1 MTSQSYSVDVNDTR
15 EFFGFYMDN
24 WLFAF
29 TLCLVVLFLY
39 ITIEISKRF
48 KPTFYTQIKK
58 EFEERNGYSY
68 DYVFVF
74 KVHQEEDLEKLNQ
87 EQIKFSMKRVVD
99 RLENADLG
107 IKCFYSCQRDEIYV
121 KVRGDPER
129 LLAEAAR
136 VNYKL
141 LLDPENLKI
150 AGESGKKVEKRYIWR
165 PFTISNEKQR
175 ELFDPYV
182 YIYGKYCTE
191 PAMHSLYTVYKV
203 NPYDEADFVREHI
216 LKPVDR

>member
-1 MTSQSYSVDVNDTR
+1 MTSTSYNVNLGDAK
-15 EFFGFYMDN
+15 EFFGFYFDN
-24 WLFAF
+24 WLFA
-29 TLCLVVLFLY
+29 LSLLLVVLFLY

-48 KPTFYTQIKK
+48 KPTFYLQNKK

-74 KVHQEEDLEKLNQ
+74 KVHQEEDLEKLNPDQ
-87 EQIKFSMKRVVD
+87 LKFSMKNIVD
-99 RLENADLG
+99 RLENAGLG

-121 KVRGDPER
+121 KVRADPER

-136 VNYKL
+136 TNYKL

-165 PFTISNEKQR
+165 PFTISNEKQP
-175 ELFDPYV
+175 ELFDPYI
-182 YIYGKYCTE
+182 YIFGKYCTD
-191 PAMHSLYTVYKV
+191 PGMQSLYTVYKV
-203 NPYDEADFVREHI
+203 NPHDEADLVREHI